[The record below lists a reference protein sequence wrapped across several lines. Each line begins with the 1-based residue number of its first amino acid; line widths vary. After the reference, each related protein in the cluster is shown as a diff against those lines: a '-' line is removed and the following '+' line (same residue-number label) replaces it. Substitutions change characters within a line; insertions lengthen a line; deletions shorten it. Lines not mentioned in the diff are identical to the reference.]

1 MKTRMILG
9 TILALLLLAGCA
21 SQNLKMTVL
30 RPAEVNLGEYHQ
42 IAIGDIWGHP
52 YQYVQAQ
59 DIREAFTARLVQSE
73 YFEFVLDRQYLERI
87 LQEHYLGWA
96 GYLDADTAPQ
106 LGKIIGAGAFVFG
119 RITRDEYKE
128 EITTQKETQK
138 DKAGEEYEVIKYTRT
153 GTHHLGVT
161 FQVIDIES
169 TKIIAMK
176 ELRTQF
182 SSSRTSEDSRPP
194 SIDKNFVYDMCVQDL
209 SHQFIRTLAPYYETV
224 STPFET
230 DKKNL
235 PELLNAYRMAS
246 VGEYQSAIRILQG
259 ATRKT
264 GVPAASMAKAHYDLG
279 LLQMYVGDFNAA
291 LDSFVRASNL
301 VPKNSRYKNAI
312 VKCRDE
318 RFLADQVRRQME
330 GPY

>member
-1 MKTRMILG
+1 MKMRMIFG
-9 TILALLLLAGCA
+9 TILALLLAGCA
-21 SQNLKMTVL
+21 TQNLKMTVM
-30 RPAEVNLGEYHQ
+30 RPAEVNLSEYNR

-87 LQEHYLGWA
+87 LQEHYLGWS

-128 EITTQKETQK
+128 DVSSVKETKK
-138 DKAGEEYEVIKYTRT
+138 DKAGQEYEVMKYIRT
-153 GTHHLGVT
+153 GTHHLGVN

-182 SSSRTSEDSRPP
+182 STSTSSEDSTPP
-194 SIDKNFVYDMCVQDL
+194 RIDKTFVYDMCVQDL
-209 SHQFIRTLAPYYETV
+209 SHQFIRTVAPYYEAVTN
-224 STPFET
+224 TFQT
-230 DKKNL
+230 DNKYL
-235 PELLNAYRMAS
+235 PELMNAHRMAS
-246 VGEYQSAIRILQG
+246 VGEYQRAIQILKG
-259 ATRKT
+259 ATRQT
-264 GVPAASMAKAHYDLG
+264 GVPEVSQAKAHYDLG
-279 LLQMYVGDFNAA
+279 IIQMYLGDFDEAM
-291 LDSFVRASNL
+291 DSFVRASNL
-301 VPKNSRYKNAI
+301 VPKSSLYKNAI
-312 VKCRDE
+312 IKCRDE
-318 RFLADQVRRQME
+318 RLKADMVRRQME